1 MKRRRIM
8 ISGAAALAVCGIS
21 GVVPAAVQASSV
33 SAVTWT
39 QQHPAASPPA
49 RSQASMAY
57 DAATGTV
64 LLFGGTDTGQG
75 GDNDTWTWNGT
86 TWTQQHPAASPPAR
100 FELDS
105 MAYDAATGTVVLFG
119 GVGSSSHGFIKGTW
133 TWDGTTWT
141 QQHPA
146 TIPRGNYPVT
156 AYDATTGTVV
166 LFDVA
171 TTDRGGDT
179 DTWTWNGTTWTK
191 QTHANNPPTGTSNGT
206 MAYDAATGTVLLFGG
221 TGRPPAFFLADTWT
235 WNGTR
240 WTQQHPATSP
250 AGRTRASMA
259 YDAATGTVLL
269 FGGFD
274 GGELG
279 DTWTW
284 G

>member
-64 LLFGGTDTGQG
+64 LLFGGT
-75 GDNDTWTWNGT
+75 
-86 TWTQQHPAASPPAR
+86 
-100 FELDS
+100 
-105 MAYDAATGTVVLFG
+105 
-119 GVGSSSHGFIKGTW
+119 
-133 TWDGTTWT
+133 
-141 QQHPA
+141 
-146 TIPRGNYPVT
+146 
-156 AYDATTGTVV
+156 
-166 LFDVA
+166 
-171 TTDRGGDT
+171 
-179 DTWTWNGTTWTK
+179 
-191 QTHANNPPTGTSNGT
+191 
-206 MAYDAATGTVLLFGG
+206 
-221 TGRPPAFFLADTWT
+221 GRPPAFFLADTWT

-240 WTQQHPATSP
+240 WTQHHPATSP

-284 G
+284 GRARRKAGQSGPIARRPGQARRTGVSLPFWRGQRCSAA

>member
-86 TWTQQHPAASPPAR
+86 TWTQQHPAASPPGRVGA
-100 FELDS
+100 S
-105 MAYDAATGTVVLFG
+105 MDYDGTTGNVVLFG
-119 GVGSSSHGFIKGTW
+119 GRGRQALLLNDTW

-141 QQHPA
+141 QQDPA
-146 TIPRGNYPVT
+146 TSP
-156 AYDATTGTVV
+156 TTRE
-166 LFDVA
+166 VA
-171 TTDRGGDT
+171 
-179 DTWTWNGTTWTK
+179 
-191 QTHANNPPTGTSNGT
+191 A
-206 MAYDAATGTVLLFGG
+206 MAYDAATGNVVLFGG
-221 TGRPPAFFLADTWT
+221 YR
-235 WNGTR
+235 NGYV
-240 WTQQHPATSP
+240 S
-250 AGRTRASMA
+250 
-259 YDAATGTVLL
+259 
-269 FGGFD
+269 
-274 GGELG
+274 